1 MSGRFPLIAAA
12 VSALALTAVAAP
24 SGAAAATNSLPAKS
38 CFRASDWENW
48 RSPSPD
54 VLYLRVRSKDVYRVD
69 LAAGSSRL
77 DGVGTYLISNVRSSM
92 VCSPLDLDLSVADPV
107 GFSMRLIPKSITKL
121 TPEEVAAIPAK
132 YRP

>member
-12 VSALALTAVAAP
+12 VSALALTAVSAP
-24 SGAAAATNSLPAKS
+24 ANAAATNSLPAKS

-77 DGVGTYLISNVRSSM
+77 DGVGSYLISNVRSSM
-92 VCSPLDLDLSVADPV
+92 VCSPLDLDLAVADPA